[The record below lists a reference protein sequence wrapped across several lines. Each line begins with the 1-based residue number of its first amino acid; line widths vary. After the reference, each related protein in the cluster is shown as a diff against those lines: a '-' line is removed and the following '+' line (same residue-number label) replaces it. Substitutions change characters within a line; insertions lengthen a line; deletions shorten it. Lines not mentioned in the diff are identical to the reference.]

1 MTISTPSPSRRA
13 SIISAFAVLGCA
25 LAFAL
30 AQAPSASA
38 ADYTAALKPLD
49 DKAPSL
55 PLAATFAKADPDTGP
70 FVLNLKNT
78 SDGALKVTAKILLSV
93 YFHADSKSRNLPE
106 HTIDPGQV
114 WTIPGLAAND
124 KVVVSAAG
132 YAPLELTV
140 Q

>member
-1 MTISTPSPSRRA
+1 MSTPSPSRRA
-13 SIISAFAVLGCA
+13 SIISALAVLGCA

-30 AQAPSASA
+30 AQAPSARA

-55 PLAATFAKADPDTGP
+55 PLTATFEKADADTGP
-70 FVLNLKNT
+70 FVLKLKNT

-106 HTIDPGQV
+106 HAIDPGQV
-114 WTIPGLAAND
+114 WTITGLAAND
-124 KVVVSAAG
+124 KVIVTAAG
-132 YAPLELTV
+132 FAPLELTV